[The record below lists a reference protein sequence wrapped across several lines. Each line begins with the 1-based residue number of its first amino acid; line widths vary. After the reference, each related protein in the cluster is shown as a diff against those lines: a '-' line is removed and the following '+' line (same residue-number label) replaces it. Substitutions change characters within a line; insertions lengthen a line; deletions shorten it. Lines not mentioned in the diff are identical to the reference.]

1 MQGSYP
7 ENTAHVLLRA
17 WVAADHI
24 VQKYHVLLGD
34 LPGNQILKQAS
45 VPSTQPRIAS
55 NHP

>member
-7 ENTAHVLLRA
+7 ENNAHVLLHA